1 MEIPELN
8 SPKNKKY
15 NPLDRQNLGRPN
27 VYKTIKVMKDDGT
40 GAEIDFGY
48 RIKQFKCKNGCEHH
62 NHLVC
67 VVCGQYSYL
76 DNTTLEDL
84 QDKLAKQNSFV
95 PKKHNFQIYGI
106 CKNCR

>member
-1 MEIPELN
+1 MEIPESN
-8 SPKNKKY
+8 FKKMKNY

-27 VYKTIKVMKDDGT
+27 VYKTIKVFRDNGI

>member
-1 MEIPELN
+1 MK
-8 SPKNKKY
+8 KNLPQ

-27 VYKTIKVMKDDGT
+27 VYKIIKVLKDDGT

-67 VVCGQYSYL
+67 VVCDHYSYL

-84 QDKLAKQNSFV
+84 QDKLAKKNSFI
-95 PKKHNFQIYGI
+95 PKKHAFQIFGI

>member
-1 MEIPELN
+1 MNIPESN
-8 SPKNKKY
+8 FRKNKDY
-15 NPLDRQNLGRPN
+15 NPLDRQNLRRPN
-27 VYKTIKVMKDDGT
+27 VYKTIKVLKDDGT

-67 VVCGQYSYL
+67 VVCGQHSYL

-95 PKKHNFQIYGI
+95 PKKHNFQIYGV

>member
-1 MEIPELN
+1 MEISESN
-8 SPKNKKY
+8 FKKIKKY

-27 VYKTIKVMKDDGT
+27 VYKTIKVLKDDGI

>member
-1 MEIPELN
+1 MNTPESN
-8 SPKNKKY
+8 FKKIKNY

>member
-1 MEIPELN
+1 MNIPESN
-8 SPKNKKY
+8 FKKIKNY

-27 VYKTIKVMKDDGT
+27 VYKTIKVLKDDGT

-95 PKKHNFQIYGI
+95 PKKHNFQIYGV